1 MVLPTVWVSGG
12 CGPIIAAG
20 NPRHLPRKLGLS
32 RVRRHS
38 CASARGTTAVQQYAV
53 ESDDEEYDFFGKRVL
68 CERRRQARR
77 QPVVLDN
84 GDMEPGLED
93 HDKGRQF
100 LLRSREERFGASRD
114 GGQYRVENAVYRIVP
129 EYERCSMRQKA
140 SERKN
145 TLSILVMD
153 EGGEIR
159 ARLAGAMLVYMFR
172 NLRRDVRVRVE
183 VVSLGP
189 PTHDVASIAML
200 ERMVRT
206 WMKNDEEALDI
217 AQRFPRQFREV
228 QDPVESDMILVM
240 DRYDLQ
246 ETMREVSVLD
256 AVSPGNFY
264 SSRVKMI
271 APFAAHISRRDI
283 PVDIPDPLYQEES
296 SNGSR
301 QLLGLSKDLAFCCK
315 GVVDMVYGI
324 HEHVIK
330 DKAYLKAGDALQQI
344 LRCPGL
350 WMELPYARS
359 RRSDASAYVVSQY
372 SARNVN
378 GRRIIAKRISK
389 ERGYWK
395 DVENVANELRA
406 WMQENSVTIL
416 PTQAMLRQ
424 AGACSLASSID
435 YHGGIHFF
443 ASKLGLKAYKRR
455 PNGFWSSIES
465 VRGEIMEYVTTQVGD
480 DGMEH
485 LIMPTAQDLVEAGRS
500 DLVRAVRLHGGFHK
514 VALSIGAVSHRSRH
528 WEETEILKVL
538 SNLNEGGHAVCRKTV
553 REMNIDGL
561 ESAIDRLGGF
571 PYFIQLLDEEHE
583 MCVVHLSSSDAW
595 SSSSEE
601 PACDQLQCP
610 IPYIQKVATKVRVW
624 MASKGLSRRLPTR
637 KELENANRVDIWRGI
652 QRAGG
657 LQKLSEYMH
666 VEFVETRGRKKT
678 KKKEE
683 VIESTQVLLDSWN
696 AYEDFVLID

>member
-1 MVLPTVWVSGG
+1 MILSTVLVSGG
-12 CGPIIAAG
+12 CGLITAG
-20 NPRHLPRKLGLS
+20 KRRYLPWKLGP
-32 RVRRHS
+32 REVRRHF
-38 CASARGTTAVQQYAV
+38 CASASSTTTVQEVV
-53 ESDDEEYDFFGKRVL
+53 EVGGDEYDFFGRRVV
-68 CERRRQARR
+68 CERGRRQYHG
-77 QPVVLDN
+77 QPRVVLDD
-84 GDMEPGLED
+84 GELGQEGQWRRASGTM
-93 HDKGRQF
+93 
-100 LLRSREERFGASRD
+100 SREVRS
-114 GGQYRVENAVYRIVP
+114 GGQYRVENPVYRIAP
-129 EYERCSMRQKA
+129 EYEQCSMRQKVKA
-140 SERKN
+140 SERKR

-172 NLRRDVRVRVE
+172 NLRRDVRVHVE

-189 PTHDVASIAML
+189 PSNDVESIAML
-200 ERMVRT
+200 EKMIHM
-206 WMKNDEEALDI
+206 WMKDDEEALNI
-217 AQRFPRQFREV
+217 ARQFPRQFREV

-271 APFAAHISRRDI
+271 TPFAGHISRREI
-283 PVDIPDPLYQEES
+283 PVDIPDPLYQDES

-301 QLLGLSKDLAFCCK
+301 QLHALSRDLAFCCK

-330 DKAYLKAGDALQQI
+330 DKLYLKAGDALQQI

-359 RRSDASAYVVSQY
+359 KRSDALSYVASQY

-389 ERGYWK
+389 KRGYWK

-406 WMQENSVTIL
+406 WMQENSVTML
-416 PTQAMLRQ
+416 PSQAMLRK

-435 YHGGIHFF
+435 SHGGIHFF

-455 PNGFWSSIES
+455 PNGFWSDIES
-465 VRGEIMEYVTTQVGD
+465 VRGEIMEYVTTHEVGD
-480 DGMEH
+480 GREH
-485 LIMPTAQDLVEAGRS
+485 LVMPTAQDLVEAGRS

-514 VALSIGAVSHRSRH
+514 VALSIGAVSHRSRQ
-528 WEETEILKVL
+528 WEEAEILKVL
-538 SNLNEGGHAVCRKTV
+538 SNLKERGLAVCRKTV
-553 REMNIDGL
+553 RDMDMDGL

-583 MCVVHLSSSDAW
+583 MCVVHLSSS
-595 SSSSEE
+595 EE
-601 PACDQLQCP
+601 PVCDQLQCP
-610 IPYIQKVATKVRVW
+610 VPYIQKIATKVRVW

-637 KELENANRVDIWRGI
+637 KELENADRVDIWRGI

-666 VEFVETRGRKKT
+666 VEFVETRGRKKMNQN
-678 KKKEE
+678 KNEE
-683 VIESTQVLLDSWN
+683 GQGMNTQVLLDSWN

>member
-1 MVLPTVWVSGG
+1 MGLPTVWVSGG
-12 CGPIIAAG
+12 CGPRINAG

-38 CASARGTTAVQQYAV
+38 SATGTTTEQQQYAV
-53 ESDDEEYDFFGKRVL
+53 KTEEKEEEEEYDFFGKRVL
-68 CERRRQARR
+68 CERRRQSSR
-77 QPVVLDN
+77 QPVVLDH
-84 GDMEPGLED
+84 GDMESGLED
-93 HDKGRQF
+93 QDKGGQF
-100 LLRSREERFGASRD
+100 VLRSKEERLGAWRG

-129 EYERCSMRQKA
+129 EYEQCSMRQRA

-172 NLRRDVRVRVE
+172 NLRRDVRVHVE

-217 AQRFPRQFREV
+217 ARRFPRQFREV

-296 SNGSR
+296 R
-301 QLLGLSKDLAFCCK
+301 ELLGLSKDLAFCCK

-324 HEHVIK
+324 HEFVIK
-330 DKAYLKAGDALQQI
+330 DKAYLKARDALQQI

-350 WMELPYARS
+350 WMELPYTRS
-359 RRSDASAYVVSQY
+359 RRPDASAYMVSQY

-406 WMQENSVTIL
+406 WMQENSVTML

-443 ASKLGLKAYKRR
+443 ASKLGLKSYKRR
-455 PNGFWSSIES
+455 PNGFWSNIES
-465 VRGEIMEYVTTQVGD
+465 VRGEIQEYVTTQVGD
-480 DGMEH
+480 DGVEQ
-485 LIMPTAQDLVEAGRS
+485 LIMPTAQDLLEAGRS
-500 DLVRAVRLHGGFHK
+500 DIVRAVRLHGGFHK
-514 VALSIGAVSHRSRH
+514 VALSIGAVSHRSRQ
-528 WEETEILKVL
+528 WEEAEILKML
-538 SNLNEGGHAVCRKTV
+538 SNLNERGHEVCRKTV
-553 REMNIDGL
+553 REMNMDGL

-595 SSSSEE
+595 SSSSSEE
-601 PACDQLQCP
+601 PVCDQLQCP
-610 IPYIQKVATKVRVW
+610 VPYIQKVATKVRVW

-678 KKKEE
+678 KKKK